1 MASAFK
7 LLFSGVIGASL
18 LAACST
24 PGPTGNSR
32 SAATPAATVA
42 PAPTAD
48 QAAVD
53 AEIYTANCAI
63 CHRETG
69 KGGKLILDG
78 KHLDP
83 DDLTA
88 EKIKKMSDD
97 KLIGYVTNGVVDE
110 GMPAFKD
117 KLSTE
122 QIKQVIAHVRR
133 LQSNQELPAAD
144 HR

>member
-1 MASAFK
+1 MANSFK
-7 LLFSGVIGASL
+7 LFIMGVVMAGL
-18 LAACST
+18 LMACS
-24 PGPTGNSR
+24 NSQPVR
-32 SAATPAATVA
+32 NRASTATPPASPS
-42 PAPTAD
+42 PAPTID
-48 QAAVD
+48 QAAVE
-53 AEIYTANCAI
+53 AEIFTANCAI

-88 EKIKKMSDD
+88 EKIKKMTDE

-117 KLSTE
+117 KLSAD
-122 QIKQVIAHVRR
+122 QIKQVISHVRR
-133 LQSNQELPAAD
+133 LQSN
-144 HR
+144 